1 MAFIIRKG
9 KHSAR
14 LIRRS
19 WVPKN
24 SKDGNTHGYMEEVS
38 LGSIPLTA
46 TNWPLDFGANL
57 PPEIPSLSAYERALV
72 KTAVFDAAER
82 HAAKL
87 RLEAAE
93 READPAWRVR
103 EATKWLAEAAP
114 LCEQS
119 PLDGGL
125 FGELLAVIA
134 SLKSAGA
141 GVGWKGDPL
150 EALIHAAEVAAAA
163 VAAGHY
169 GTRPADGPMK
179 DTPVSNLWS
188 KVRAAVS
195 EDEVGSLRTALQ
207 KAGWVARR

>member
-24 SKDGNTHGYMEEVS
+24 SKNGNTHGYVEEVS

-46 TNWPLDFGANL
+46 TDWPPGFASDL
-57 PPEIPSLSAYERALV
+57 PTEISALSVRERAQV
-72 KTAVFDAAER
+72 KTEVFDAAEE

-87 RLEAAE
+87 RLEAEE

-103 EATKWLAEAAP
+103 EATRWLAEAAP
-114 LCEQS
+114 LCEQR
-119 PLDGGL
+119 PLDGDL
-125 FGELLAVIA
+125 FGELLAVIT
-134 SLKSAGA
+134 SLKTGGA
-141 GVGWKGDPL
+141 GVGSKGDPL

-163 VAAGHY
+163 VAGGLY

-207 KAGWVARR
+207 RAGWVARR